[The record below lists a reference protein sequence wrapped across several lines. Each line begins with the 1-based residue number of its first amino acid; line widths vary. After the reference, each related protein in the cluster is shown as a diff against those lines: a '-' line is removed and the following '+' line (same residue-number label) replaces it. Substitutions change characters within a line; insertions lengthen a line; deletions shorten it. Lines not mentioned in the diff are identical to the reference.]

1 MVDGILVNVESDL
14 SHVYFSKNYIIYIYQ
29 CLFNYECRHTV
40 IVSDTIYFH
49 QYQNLFKVSRSVHFK
64 VRLFVQYKTA
74 NPVFN

>member
-49 QYQNLFKVSRSVHFK
+49 QY
-64 VRLFVQYKTA
+64 
-74 NPVFN
+74 